1 MIAGARWESRPRRD
15 REDHRHLKN
24 NPKDICERFPS
35 HGLPSQRQI
44 DVTLLGSNEEAKEVL

>member
-1 MIAGARWESRPRRD
+1 LPGRGEESRPRRD

-35 HGLPSQRQI
+35 HGLPSQRQS